1 MLPALPVVRSG
12 GSPMFQ
18 TALGFACRLALL
30 TLAAVVMQGLAPGA
44 PGVAWADGGDG
55 EEGALPSVDA
65 AGPYVAP
72 PSYGVFYERY
82 EPTFYAGFAPRMPDP
97 ERIHLHMGRGN
108 QLRVTVVLSDPV
120 LEAYARDLL
129 TRHSTVRS
137 LIDGGELKLSQ
148 NSAFEAMEA
157 THRAMGLEA
166 LVAEEA
172 QMPASA
178 IRERNLALL
187 ERLNPGRIFRIRMP
201 VDDVIDRWLGAL
213 AGTDSD
219 RIEQMDPAQQLSL
232 LDAMLPT
239 RLFLDPDRLDAAM
252 SAELKALV
260 ANAARAGATTRKDAI
275 AAIRPAFLR
284 LFERVTRGHYPLRT
298 GALEFAEFTA
308 VYPIGTANEFTRVKG
323 REIPLYPT
331 PGRRQLTTHQRS
343 KTIDHIATVPTY
355 SYSPWI
361 PYMHV
366 TPTMHNAFHTPYWE
380 LRPAKA
386 SFLPPALRRAPPK
399 PSGSDRY
406 PFAYLLSRGPASHGC
421 THVNPG
427 HLVELRQ
434 ILPAQTDRLDQ
445 VEVFLNKSELFD
457 AFDIDGDF
465 RPEVI
470 GVRYFVAYSIVNDKP
485 RSMRAPVERGP
496 FYDWLYGGELRIG
509 PDGTGFFDAIR
520 DARFAG
526 KKATDGALHERI
538 PLYEAAYEPER
549 IQFYASRPIS
559 FVRELRKVG
568 VDHPFSAESARSD
581 RAL

>member
-1 MLPALPVVRSG
+1 MLP
-12 GSPMFQ
+12 
-18 TALGFACRLALL
+18 TALGAVRRLALL
-30 TLAAVVMQGLAPGA
+30 VLATAGLQAAALVAPGA
-44 PGVAWADGGDG
+44 ARADGDDG
-55 EEGALPSVDA
+55 EPPAGLLPSVDA
-65 AGPYVAP
+65 AGPYTAP
-72 PSYGVFYERY
+72 PAYGVFYERY
-82 EPTFYAGFAPRMPDP
+82 EPTFYAGSAPRMPDP
-97 ERIHLHMGRGN
+97 ARIHLHMGRGN
-108 QLRVTVVLSDPV
+108 QLRVTVVLSDEV

-129 TRHSTVRS
+129 TRHRTIRS
-137 LIDGGELKLSQ
+137 LIDAGDLRLSQ

-172 QMPASA
+172 TMPASA
-178 IRERNLALL
+178 IRDRNLALL
-187 ERLNPGRIFRIRMP
+187 ERLNPGRVFRIRMP
-201 VDDVIDRWLGAL
+201 VDEVIGRWLGAL
-213 AGTDSD
+213 SASNPEAIA
-219 RIEQMDPAQQLSL
+219 RMEPAQRLAL

-239 RLFLDPDRLDAAM
+239 RLFLEPRDLDAAT
-252 SAELKALV
+252 SAELESLV
-260 ANAARAGATTRKDAI
+260 AEATRAGALPREAAI
-275 AAIRPAFLR
+275 AAIRPSFLR
-284 LFERVTRGHYPLRT
+284 LFERVTRGHYPVRA
-298 GALEFAEFTA
+298 GALAFAEFTA
-308 VYPIGTANEFTRVKG
+308 IYPIGTVNEFTRVKG

-331 PGRRQLTTHQRS
+331 PGRRQLMTHQRS
-343 KTIDHIATVPTY
+343 NTIDHIATVPTY

-380 LRPAKA
+380 LRPASA
-386 SFLPPALRRAPPK
+386 SFLPPALRRTPPK
-399 PSGSDRY
+399 PKGGDRY

-434 ILPAQTDRLDQ
+434 ILPAQTERLDE
-445 VEVFLNKSELFD
+445 VEVFLARSELFD

-465 RPEVI
+465 RPEVM

-485 RSMRAPVERGP
+485 GKMRAPTERAP

-509 PDGTGFFDAIR
+509 PDGKGMFDQVR

-526 KKATDGALHERI
+526 KQVTDGAMHERI
-538 PLYEAAYEPER
+538 SLYEAEYEPER

-568 VDHPFSAESARSD
+568 VDHPFSSERARSD